1 MLAERTS
8 EVGRLAAVPVSD
20 PTARFGAVLEVPERA
35 VRLDEA
41 ALLIA
46 AHADHELDVN
56 AELARLDDI
65 AEQCPAPTLD
75 GVIAL
80 LFRDLGFRGDTDDYY
95 DPANSL
101 LHEVVARRRG
111 IPITLSLLVMEVGRR
126 VGAPTSGVSM
136 PGHFLVRDRVDTEVF
151 VDPFHRGAI
160 LDRHACRRLFDSLH
174 RGRLTFD
181 DSFLEPVGAHAILTR
196 ILMNLKAI
204 HLARRDQGALV
215 WVQRLLALVPG
226 VSPEEAAA
234 DIALRA
240 RLN

>member
-1 MLAERTS
+1 VAI
-8 EVGRLAAVPVSD
+8 SD
-20 PTARFGAVLEVPERA
+20 PTARFGAVLEGAERG

-46 AHADHELDVN
+46 AHVDHDLDMN

-65 AEQCPAPTLD
+65 AARCPEPTLD
-75 GVIAL
+75 GVLAL

-101 LHEVVARRRG
+101 LHEVVTRRRG
-111 IPITLSLLVMEVGRR
+111 IPITLSVLVMEIGRR

-151 VDPFHRGAI
+151 VDAYHRGAI
-160 LDRHACRRLFDSLH
+160 LDRHACRRLFDTLH
-174 RGRLTFD
+174 RGRLDFD

-196 ILMNLKAI
+196 ILMNLRAI
-204 HLARRDQGALV
+204 YVAHRDEGAVV

-226 VSPEEAAA
+226 ASPEETAA